1 MKIFNKAGERF
12 SDFFGVS
19 GDDTYVE
26 NEPFVDEDVEEI
38 TIDKEPVV
46 SKQSKT
52 TLDKTHENIIV
63 NEESRASESSAKIAV
78 TQDIKVTEPENQY
91 TNEKIV
97 EMNTYQPT
105 SNGNKRMVVARQ
117 HRKVTVYEPRD
128 YIDCKQI
135 AQALFRKEIII
146 LSFRLMDEHPAR
158 RVVDFMTGAVYAID
172 GDIQRLGDDIFICT
186 PANVDVDSSIT
197 RNIITNHLTEY

>member
-1 MKIFNKAGERF
+1 MKLFNKAGERF

-19 GDDTYVE
+19 DEESDA
-26 NEPFVDEDVEEI
+26 FVDEEVMIDEEPSVLEPEPNIRETNNLEDELDDVTSMNHAI
-38 TIDKEPVV
+38 
-46 SKQSKT
+46 S
-52 TLDKTHENIIV
+52 H
-63 NEESRASESSAKIAV
+63 NEEEPEKNVKISE
-78 TQDIKVTEPENQY
+78 TENQY
-91 TNEKIV
+91 TNKKVV
-97 EMNTYQPT
+97 EMNTYQHT

-117 HRKVTVYEPRD
+117 HRKVSVYEPRD

-146 LSFRLMDEHPAR
+146 LSFKLMNESSAR
-158 RVVDFMTGAVYAID
+158 RVVDFMTGTVYAID
-172 GDIQRLGDDIFICT
+172 GDIQRLGDEMFICT